1 MEYFLNNQLNITLIA
16 VVLLFTF
23 MVLVTSILF
32 YKTLSKLLTVLK
44 KSEDKKPE
52 ISMKGA
58 QEAAVYAKVT
68 EIFEEA
74 RKQSMLIIQQSN
86 EQAQKL
92 LGEATEISSESK
104 AALKSQLERVATSLE
119 GRLQSQV
126 TDFNQQLYKETVE
139 TQHEVDEKIKK
150 KYDEVAQ
157 ELEEHKKKKMAELD
171 SGIFEI
177 LARVTKKVLGE
188 SLNLEQHQTLVL
200 NALEEAKEE
209 WHKSW

>member
-1 MEYFLNNQLNITLIA
+1 MEYFLNNQLNITLIV

-23 MVLVTSILF
+23 MVFVTSILF
-32 YKTLSKLLTVLK
+32 YKTLSKLLTVLR
-44 KSEDKKPE
+44 KSEDKKSE

-58 QEAAVYAKVT
+58 QEAAIYTKVS

-74 RKQSMLIIQQSN
+74 RKQSMLIIRQSN

-104 AALKSQLERVATSLE
+104 AVLKSQLEKVATSLE

-126 TDFNQQLYKETVE
+126 TDFNQQLYEETVE
-139 TQHEVDEKIKK
+139 TQHEIDEKIKK